1 VGAAAELCFAE
12 FEVSLPSGEL
22 RRNGLKVKLQEQPF
36 QILVLLLEQQG
47 QVVTREELRQKLWTA
62 DTFVDFDNGL
72 NIAIKKLRA
81 ALGDDADA
89 PRYIET
95 LPRRG
100 YRFIAPVAAGGLRG
114 VGSGDA
120 TAPLGVNA
128 GVPQWETESGRAVM
142 ETGLARSSVQ
152 RRAPV
157 SAPAGSGSVP
167 LAEGRRHKGK
177 LIGAAV
183 VIATFVV
190 AAALGAYK
198 LLKRNTLTVDTHNI
212 SLRPLTD
219 HGQAVYASISP
230 DGRLLAY
237 VMREGERSLRVK
249 QVATGS
255 EVTVVPAQAGFFAS
269 APTFTPD
276 GNYLYYTHA
285 NATNGNI
292 TDVYAVP
299 SLGGAS
305 RQIVSDV
312 ASPVAFSPDGKRMT
326 YLRTLGQSGEK
337 QVLVANTDGSDERV
351 IQRRESREEDLFT
364 NPSWSASG
372 DLIAIGAVEL
382 GKNTLGSILVI
393 TPKGKLVKSFSL
405 PMAITQVA
413 WLPDSSGLFFIG
425 GEKSPG
431 RNQVWFQPYPEGKHF
446 KITNDLSQYRE
457 PSVTADGKSFVT
469 TQERTAA
476 AIYVGD
482 SPALLNDKIDWKL
495 APIST
500 QQATGYFLSWTAAG
514 KLLQEDFTRHVYV
527 SGSDGS
533 SRVGLLANDEMADFP
548 NACGPGDVVVVARVL
563 ENNTPNLWRLNV
575 ATNELKQLTFEKG
588 EDIASCAPDGK
599 WVVYRGLVRTDALE
613 HIFKVSLDG
622 GAPVELAHGNVTGP
636 VVSPDGTLVVYGRVQ
651 GQGAGQKRV
660 WVVQKLEDGT
670 LVREF
675 EVPASDN
682 WLSWQILGWTPDG
695 HALTYVHNTSGNA
708 QNVYMQPLT
717 GGAPVQLTH
726 FDSEPALVSAYAW
739 SRDGKKFAIT
749 RARYNDTDV
758 VMFSNF
764 R

>member
-1 VGAAAELCFAE
+1 VGTPAELCFAE

-114 VGSGDA
+114 EGSGDR
-120 TAPLGVNA
+120 TAPLRVNA
-128 GVPQWETESGRAVM
+128 GLPQWETESGRAIM
-142 ETGLARSSVQ
+142 EAGFGGPSFQTG
-152 RRAPV
+152 APV
-157 SAPAGSGSVP
+157 SAPPASGSAPIVK
-167 LAEGRRHKGK
+167 ARRHQGK
-177 LIGAAV
+177 LIGVAV
-183 VIATFVV
+183 VIVIFVV
-190 AAALGAYK
+190 TAALGAYK
-198 LLKRNTLTVDTHNI
+198 LLKRDTLTVDTRNM

-230 DGRLLAY
+230 DGSLLAY
-237 VMREGERSLRVK
+237 VRREGERSLRVK

-255 EVTVVPAQAGFFAS
+255 EVTVVPPQAGFFAS

-276 GNYLYYTHA
+276 GNFLYYTHA
-285 NATNGNI
+285 DATNGNI
-292 TDVYAVP
+292 VDVFGMP

-326 YLRTLGQSGEK
+326 YLRTLRQRGEN
-337 QVLVANTDGSDERV
+337 QLLVANMDGSGEQV
-351 IQRRESREEDLFT
+351 IMQVESQPEGLNT

-372 DLIAIGAVEL
+372 DLIAVAAVES

-393 TPKGKLVKSFSL
+393 TPQGKLVKNFSL
-405 PMAITQVA
+405 PMAISQVA

-425 GEKSPG
+425 GEKSTG
-431 RNQVWFQPYPEGKHF
+431 RYQVWFQPYPEGEHF
-446 KITNDLSQYRE
+446 KITNDLGQYRE
-457 PSVTADGKSFVT
+457 LSVTADGKSLVT

-495 APIST
+495 APISN

-514 KLLQEDFTRHVYV
+514 KLLQEDFARHVYV

-548 NACGPGDVVVVARVL
+548 NACGQGDVVVVARVL

-575 ATNELKQLTFEKG
+575 ATNELKQLTFGKG

-599 WVVYRGLVRTDALE
+599 WVVYRGLVRTDTLE
-613 HIFKVSLDG
+613 HIFKVSIDG
-622 GAPVELAHGNVTGP
+622 GAPVELAHGNVFSP
-636 VVSPDGTLVVYGRVQ
+636 VVSPDGALVAYGRVQ

-660 WVVQKLEDGT
+660 WVVQKLEGGA

-726 FDSEPALVSAYAW
+726 FDSEPALVPAYAW
-739 SRDGKKFAIT
+739 SADGKKFAIT